1 MDDDLYK
8 LTKQIANEDKFFHL
22 IKNLG
27 EIKDELKII
36 NNRIANLDNGD
47 K

>member
-8 LTKQIANEDKFFHL
+8 VTKQIPNEDKFFHL

-27 EIKDELKII
+27 EIKDELKKI
-36 NNRIANLDNGD
+36 NKRIDNG